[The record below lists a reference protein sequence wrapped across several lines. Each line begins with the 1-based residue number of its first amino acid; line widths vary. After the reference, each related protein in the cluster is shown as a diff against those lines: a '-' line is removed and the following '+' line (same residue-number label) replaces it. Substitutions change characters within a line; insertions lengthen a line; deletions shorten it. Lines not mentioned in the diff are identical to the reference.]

1 MPSADETQTELEA
14 AIAEGY
20 ARRDRD
26 NMAPTIE
33 YFTDLLARYP
43 DRPEAI
49 YEVGGAYD
57 TAGEEHRARGFYER
71 ALAAGLQGD
80 TRRRCLLQYGS
91 TLRNLGL
98 FDESVSVLRDACSDY
113 PDSDSLRVFLALSL
127 HAASRSD
134 AAVAEL
140 LSLAADRIHSPD
152 IDRYEPALRGN
163 ADHLRALDGAAQQR
177 EPQEKP

>member
-1 MPSADETQTELEA
+1 MPSADETQAELEA
-14 AIAEGY
+14 AISEGY

-26 NMAPTIE
+26 DMAPTIE
-33 YFTDLLARYP
+33 YFTALLAQYP
-43 DRPEAI
+43 DHPQAI

-57 TAGEEHRARGFYER
+57 TAGDEQRARGFYER
-71 ALAAGLQGD
+71 ALAGGLQGD

-98 FDESVSVLRDACSDY
+98 FDESITVLRDARSDY
-113 PDSDSLRVFLALSL
+113 PDSDSVRVFLALSL

-163 ADHLRALDGAAQQR
+163 ADHLRSLDVAAQER
-177 EPQEKP
+177 APQ